1 MKNLKNIRLDLNND
15 KQYIG
20 EKSQNYINELLNIE
34 TLDNLS
40 KYDELSRGVGSIA
53 TNKTIKSTFLDEYIL
68 SKGLASELEKS
79 YDSETLKAIFSDMGI
94 LNSNLSSYDEL
105 SRSLGSIIDDK

>member
-40 KYDELSRGVGSIA
+40 KYDELSRGVGSLS
-53 TNKTIKSTFLDEYIL
+53 TRTTIKSKLLDKNSLGKTL
-68 SKGLASELEKS
+68 SK
-79 YDSETLKAIFSDMGI
+79 
-94 LNSNLSSYDEL
+94 YDEL
-105 SRSLGSIIDDK
+105 SRGVGSLNADD